1 MYIFQAR
8 NPKETV
14 QMIDLI
20 VQWNKTN
27 NKITIS
33 VEFEK
38 PRKEILILAEHADVI
53 FVGKD
58 FASHLGYTK
67 ESAVYEIQKYANN
80 TT

>member
-1 MYIFQAR
+1 
-8 NPKETV
+8 
-14 QMIDLI
+14 MIDLI

-27 NKITIS
+27 NKIMVS

-38 PRKEILILAEHADVI
+38 PLKENLILAEHADVI

-58 FASHLGYTK
+58 FASHFGYTK

-80 TT
+80 KT